1 MGSTSERNGVKS
13 AYGESINGVRM
24 KSNFGGDDHLQG
36 NHSKNHKDYL
46 LVIDPRTLDRE
57 CFIKALVDCN
67 LRMGVKAI
75 GSVDEWRKHA
85 RMDLPVGAVLLNL
98 GGKKITDPG
107 VADQISRTAAEFKS
121 VPVVIVADT
130 DDLAQILTAL
140 ECGARGYIPTS
151 VGVDVCVE
159 AIGLAVAGG
168 IFVPAT
174 SVLAMRHLIDGGGSR
189 EMLSLA
195 RMFTARQAEVAQAVR
210 CGKANKAIAYELNLR
225 ESTVK
230 VHIRNIMKK
239 LKAANRTEVAYKIND
254 LFPAE
259 RHSFAG

>member
-1 MGSTSERNGVKS
+1 MGSTSERNDVKS
-13 AYGESINGVRM
+13 AYGNSLNGVGM
-24 KSNFGGDDHLQG
+24 KSNLGGDDHPQ
-36 NHSKNHKDYL
+36 NNPSQKHKDYL
-46 LVIDPRTLDRE
+46 LVVDPRTLDRE
-57 CFIKALVDCN
+57 CFIKTLLDCS
-67 LRMGVKAI
+67 LRMQVTAT
-75 GSVDEWRKHA
+75 GSVDEWRKRAH
-85 RMDLPVGAVLLNL
+85 RDLPLGAILLNL
-98 GGKKITDPG
+98 GGKTITDPG

-121 VPVVIVADT
+121 IPVVIVADT
-130 DDLAQILTAL
+130 DELGQVLTAL

-174 SVLAMRHLIDGGGSR
+174 SVLAMRHLINAGSS
-189 EMLSLA
+189 EAMTLA
-195 RMFTARQAEVAQAVR
+195 RMFTARQAEVAKALR
-210 CGKANKAIAYELNLR
+210 CGKANKAIAHELNLR

-230 VHIRNIMKK
+230 VHIRNIMRK

-254 LFPAE
+254 LLPAE